1 MNTLSYGV
9 LQPETGDKGSVFFPA
24 LEDDLEYL
32 NDHTHDGVTG
42 APVPATNIAAV
53 TATVLAASW
62 VATTGGTYR
71 QLLTVPNGKTYAS
84 VDVVFRDSTS
94 LQKIELGTEAV
105 SSTTFYVY
113 TNDSTITLTASYRS

>member
-24 LEDDLEYL
+24 LEDDLAYL

-53 TATVLAASW
+53 TATVLAAAW
-62 VATTGGTYR
+62 VATSGGQYR
-71 QLLTVPNGKTYAS
+71 QLLTVPNGKTYTS

-94 LQKIELGTEAV
+94 LQKMYLSTASV

-113 TNDSTITLTASYRS
+113 TNDNSVTLTASYRS